1 MNVLCTFDLSGV
13 TTAGAQPE
21 IFQGREGFV
30 ELGHSDKHFVK
41 RSKKKKAPQGKI
53 LKLCLLDTP
62 KTTF

>member
-1 MNVLCTFDLSGV
+1 MNVLCTFNLSGV

-41 RSKKKKAPQGKI
+41 RSKKKKKARREK
-53 LKLCLLDTP
+53 
-62 KTTF
+62 FFVS